1 MSRRALIAVLA
12 AVTALAAGTGPATA
26 VTADTGIELAG
37 GSGRATLALRGALLG
52 GLERGRMTITTL
64 PGREQPQILVQG
76 YDWQTVVD
84 ERTTVYGGERIR
96 FRVFRGAWRVRIHG
110 SGINASAVGRGVV
123 GLAGRGRYSLAGA
136 PYRPWPAQYQ
146 TIRLG
151 NSERD
156 G

>member
-12 AVTALAAGTGPATA
+12 AVAALAAGSGPAA
-26 VTADTGIELAG
+26 AAADTGIELAG

-52 GLERGRMTITTL
+52 GLERGSMSITTL
-64 PGREQPQILVQG
+64 PGTERPQILVQG

-96 FRVFRGAWRVRIHG
+96 FRVFRGAWRVRIRG
-110 SGINASAVGRGVV
+110 SGINASAVGRGIV

-136 PYRPWPAQYQ
+136 PYRPWPALYQ

-151 NSERD
+151 NSGRD